1 LYTAGQCTWYA
12 YGMRQKMGKPVSTY
26 WHDAHKWNDRAK
38 AEGYKVDKNP
48 EPGALFIAEQG
59 AGGHDGHYGHVAVVI
74 GVSDGGKTFRITEM
88 NWEGAFKV
96 NERTLKMTDG
106 YSFIHDK
113 E

>member
-1 LYTAGQCTWYA
+1 
-12 YGMRQKMGKPVSTY
+12 M
-26 WHDAHKWNDRAK
+26 
-38 AEGYKVDKNP
+38 
-48 EPGALFIAEQG
+48 
-59 AGGHDGHYGHVAVVI
+59 AVVI

-113 E
+113 EWK

>member
-1 LYTAGQCTWYA
+1 
-12 YGMRQKMGKPVSTY
+12 
-26 WHDAHKWNDRAK
+26 
-38 AEGYKVDKNP
+38 
-48 EPGALFIAEQG
+48 
-59 AGGHDGHYGHVAVVI
+59 
-74 GVSDGGKTFRITEM
+74 M

>member
-1 LYTAGQCTWYA
+1 
-12 YGMRQKMGKPVSTY
+12 M
-26 WHDAHKWNDRAK
+26 
-38 AEGYKVDKNP
+38 
-48 EPGALFIAEQG
+48 
-59 AGGHDGHYGHVAVVI
+59 AVVI

-113 E
+113 GVKINEAKKLLCLLL